1 VVGRFPS
8 LVQNSPLGERA
19 SIQRTHF
26 LKRRSSVI
34 FLSDQS
40 TTHLDHA
47 RYIYPV
53 KNAIASYSY
62 WHNCCFLHFKTW
74 GVVRGIRE
82 FVMKPLA
89 MRVLAKVV
97 QEALN
102 EKEES

>member
-1 VVGRFPS
+1 M
-8 LVQNSPLGERA
+8 
-19 SIQRTHF
+19 
-26 LKRRSSVI
+26 SSRV
-34 FLSDQS
+34 L
-40 TTHLDHA
+40 
-47 RYIYPV
+47 V
-53 KNAIASYSY
+53 KNAMAGCPL
-62 WHNCCFLHFKTW
+62 WHSCCSIHFKTW